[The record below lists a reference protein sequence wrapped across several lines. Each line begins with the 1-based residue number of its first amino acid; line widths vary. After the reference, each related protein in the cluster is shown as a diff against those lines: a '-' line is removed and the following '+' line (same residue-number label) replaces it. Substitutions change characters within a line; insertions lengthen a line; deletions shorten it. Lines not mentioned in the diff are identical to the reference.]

1 LLRRTDADEE
11 EATMAYGQ
19 ALARADAMTGE
30 AVAEGIGDGGL
41 RAPADGPL
49 ALEVSELA
57 GPGFDSVSFALR
69 RGEVV
74 GLLGAS
80 TSGRT
85 DLAEAIAGLRK
96 PRSGTVRVYP
106 RDSAAAMTLP
116 HGDVG
121 AALGAGIGCVPKAR
135 YHDGFVLAQ
144 SVDETAAAKR
154 ARWLGA
160 AAIASPGIIARE
172 PTMPVAGLTGGTRQ
186 KVLMARALARD
197 PTVLVLIDPTLG
209 VDIQSKEVLLAE
221 IDLARDAGRTVM
233 VSSSELDDLRSCDRV
248 FAMFRGRIVKVFPA
262 FWADY
267 ELTAAIE
274 GVDLDEA

>member
-1 LLRRTDADEE
+1 
-11 EATMAYGQ
+11 MAYGQ

-30 AVAEGIGDGGL
+30 AVAEGIGDVGL

-96 PRSGTVRVYP
+96 PRSGTVRVYA

-116 HGDVG
+116 YGDVG
-121 AALGAGIGCVPKAR
+121 AALGAGIGCVPKGR
-135 YHDGFVLAQ
+135 YHDVLGQ
-144 SVDETAAAKR
+144 SVDETATMKR
-154 ARWLGA
+154 ARWLSA
-160 AAIASPGIIARE
+160 AAMASPGIIARE

-221 IDLARDAGRTVM
+221 IDLARDAGRAVM